1 MVPPPLAAAAVVNAA
16 AGTLFSWSVLLPA
29 LETDFSAGSRA
40 VASTFST
47 AIVVFAL
54 AVVVAGRVVDRY
66 GPRRTSAAAGVLSG
80 AGLTVTALAQHLVV
94 LHLGY
99 GVLFGAGS
107 GLAYSSVVTWASTR
121 TRGGPATAVGVVVA
135 AYAAGPVVA
144 GPVAGLGTSVW
155 GWRLTVLLGAA
166 AVTAVTVLASRR
178 LPDGVAARRAPGG
191 PSRRSDRPAL
201 TALWLLFLAG
211 TLPGLF
217 AFTYAADLATERG
230 LPPHL
235 GGLAVASMG
244 IGNLVGR
251 LLAGALADRVGLR
264 WALRADVV
272 LLGIAL
278 AALAWLPGRP
288 ALLVALP
295 AVAVQYG
302 ALSSLLP
309 TAVRRVC
316 DPSRFG
322 RAYGLVFSSWG
333 LAGVLAPAL
342 RDPAGT
348 SAAALA
354 SWLPLLAAVVVGL
367 VAYERRL
374 APRGADGRR

>member
-1 MVPPPLAAAAVVNAA
+1 VALPPLAAAAVINAA

-29 LETDFSAGSRA
+29 LATDFSAGSRL

-47 AIVVFAL
+47 AIAAFAL
-54 AVVVAGRVVDRY
+54 AVVAAGRAVDRY

-94 LHLGY
+94 LHVGY
-99 GVLFGAGS
+99 GLLFGAGS
-107 GLAYSSVVTWASTR
+107 GLAYSSVVTWTSTR
-121 TRGGPATAVGVVVA
+121 TGSSSGSATSVGVVVA
-135 AYAAGPVVA
+135 AYAAGPIVA
-144 GPVAGLGTSVW
+144 GPVAGLGTSAW
-155 GWRLTVLLGAA
+155 GWRPTVLVGAA
-166 AVTAVTVLASRR
+166 TVTTVTVLASRL
-178 LPDGVAARRAPGG
+178 LPDGVAARRAPGE
-191 PSRRSDRPAL
+191 PTRDSDRPAL

-211 TLPGLF
+211 TMPGLF
-217 AFTYAADLATERG
+217 AFTYAASLATDRG

-235 GGLAVASMG
+235 GGLAVAAMG
-244 IGNLVGR
+244 SGNLVGR

-264 WALRADVV
+264 WALRADLA

-278 AALAWLPGRP
+278 AALAWLPGR
-288 ALLVALP
+288 AAVLLALP

-316 DPSRFG
+316 EPSHFG
-322 RAYGLVFSSWG
+322 NAYGLVFSSWG

-342 RDPAGT
+342 RDPGT
-348 SAAALA
+348 SAAALN
-354 SWLPLLAAVVVGL
+354 SWLPLAAAVLVGL

-374 APRGADGRR
+374 APRWG